1 MPEIFKVSWI
11 RHSLNCLGF
20 AVVGFGIP
28 IGLARSNHL
37 TGGALL
43 FFALFLL
50 LIVWGFF
57 GEPMTISFDG
67 ADFFRKRCTSYLL
80 ETGRED

>member
-57 GEPMTISFDG
+57 PKKMYKLSSGNG
-67 ADFFRKRCTSYLL
+67 ARRLDASS
-80 ETGRED
+80 